1 MAGRQ
6 ISGIKAAYS
15 FMSRIPLIRFEKRV
29 ITVAYPSIGI
39 EDLDKMKNT
48 YESTLAQWE
57 REIQSKKTAY
67 AKL

>member
-1 MAGRQ
+1 
-6 ISGIKAAYS
+6 
-15 FMSRIPLIRFEKRV
+15 MSRIPLIRFEKRV

-57 REIQSKKTAY
+57 REIQNKKTAY